1 MYESSQKLLLMHP
14 VEHEVR
20 HVKPDMQLPRE
31 SLAFAFSHGEAF
43 RAVVVD
49 MDTWGVALIVE
60 GSRKDLV
67 DLLGSGHKGSVGLL
81 FMSGT
86 GPLSDIVVGT
96 GPGGPPVGGGGPRG
110 WPPPVLLS
118 IVQAVARIAAQR

>member
-1 MYESSQKLLLMHP
+1 MFESQKLLLMNP

-20 HVKPDMQLPRE
+20 RVKHDMPLPHH

-49 MDTWGVALIVE
+49 MDTWGVALVVE
-60 GSRKDLV
+60 GSRDELV
-67 DLLGSGHKGSVGLL
+67 DLLGGGRKGSVGLL

-86 GPLSDIVVGT
+86 GPLSDIVIGT
-96 GPGGPPVGGGGPRG
+96 NPGGPPVGGGGPRG

-118 IVQAVARIAAQR
+118 IVQAVARIAARK

>member
-1 MYESSQKLLLMHP
+1 MFESQTLLLMNP

-20 HVKPDMQLPRE
+20 RFQHDMPLPHQ
-31 SLAFAFSHGEAF
+31 SLAFAFSHGEKF

-60 GSRKDLV
+60 GSRDELV
-67 DLLGSGHKGSVGLL
+67 GLLGRKGSVGLL

-86 GPLSDIVVGT
+86 GPLSDIVIGT
-96 GPGGPPVGGGGPRG
+96 NPGGPPVGGGGPRG

-118 IVQAVARIAAQR
+118 IVQAVARIAAKK